1 MATKYETT
9 LLTGELETI
18 AITVTRTE
26 DSFKVTDENGTDW
39 DWNLVKDT
47 FNGFELR
54 HIFAL
59 EV

>member
-1 MATKYETT
+1 MATKYHTT
-9 LLTGELETI
+9 LLTGELETV

-26 DSFKVTDENGTDW
+26 DSFKVTDENGQNW

-47 FNGFELR
+47 FTGFELR